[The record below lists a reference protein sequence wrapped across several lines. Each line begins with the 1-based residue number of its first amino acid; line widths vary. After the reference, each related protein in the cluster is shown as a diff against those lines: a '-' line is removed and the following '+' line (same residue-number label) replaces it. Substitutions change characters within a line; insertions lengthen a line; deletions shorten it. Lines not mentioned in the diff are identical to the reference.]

1 MSEKIRLRVE
11 GITVNSIKS
20 GAYVLLLREYEG
32 GRHRVPVLIGVAEA
46 QSIAAR
52 LEGVTLPRPLVH
64 EMMQSTLRAFGIVP
78 REVLIYKFAK
88 GVFYAEITFSDG
100 DREVVID
107 SRTSD
112 AIALA
117 IRCKAPIYATPEV
130 MKVAGIEV
138 QEKDVDYRTPA
149 EEEPFDINRV
159 PLEKFAVEELEKMLQ
174 DCIKKELYERAAE
187 IKQVLERK
195 GM

>member
-32 GRHRVPVLIGVAEA
+32 GRHRVPVLIGAAEA

-117 IRCKAPIYATPEV
+117 IRCKTPIYATPEV

>member
-32 GRHRVPVLIGVAEA
+32 GRHRVPVLIGAAEA

-117 IRCKAPIYATPEV
+117 IRCKTPIYATPEV

-195 GM
+195 GL

>member
-32 GRHRVPVLIGVAEA
+32 GRHRVPVLIGAAEA

-52 LEGVTLPRPLVH
+52 LESVTLPRPLVH

-117 IRCKAPIYATPEV
+117 IRCKTPIYATPEV

>member
-32 GRHRVPVLIGVAEA
+32 GRHRVPVLIGAAEA

-64 EMMQSTLRAFGIVP
+64 EMMQSTFRAFGIVP

-117 IRCKAPIYATPEV
+117 IRCKTPIYATPEV

>member
-32 GRHRVPVLIGVAEA
+32 GRRRVPVLIGAAEA

-117 IRCKAPIYATPEV
+117 IRCKTPIYATPEV

>member
-32 GRHRVPVLIGVAEA
+32 GRHRVPVLIGAAEA

-112 AIALA
+112 AIVLA
-117 IRCKAPIYATPEV
+117 IRCKTPIYATPEV

>member
-32 GRHRVPVLIGVAEA
+32 GRHRVPVLIGAAEA

-117 IRCKAPIYATPEV
+117 IRCKTPIYATPEV

-138 QEKDVDYRTPA
+138 QEKDVDYRTLA

>member
-11 GITVNSIKS
+11 GITVNSIKL

-32 GRHRVPVLIGVAEA
+32 GRHRVPVLIGAAEA

-117 IRCKAPIYATPEV
+117 IRCKTPIYATPEV

>member
-32 GRHRVPVLIGVAEA
+32 GRHRVPVLIGAAEA

>member
-32 GRHRVPVLIGVAEA
+32 GRHRVPVLIGAAEA

-112 AIALA
+112 AIVLA
-117 IRCKAPIYATPEV
+117 IRCKTPIYATPEV
-130 MKVAGIEV
+130 MKVAEIEV
-138 QEKDVDYRTPA
+138 QEKDVDYRTPP

>member
-32 GRHRVPVLIGVAEA
+32 GRHRVPVLIGAAEA

-117 IRCKAPIYATPEV
+117 IRCKTPIYATPEV

-149 EEEPFDINRV
+149 EDEPFDINRV